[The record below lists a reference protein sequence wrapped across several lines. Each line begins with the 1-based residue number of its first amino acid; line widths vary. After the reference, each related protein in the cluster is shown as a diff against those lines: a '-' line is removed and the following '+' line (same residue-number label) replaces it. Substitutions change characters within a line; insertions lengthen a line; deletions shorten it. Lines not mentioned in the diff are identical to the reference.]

1 MNKMPAIYNQADIL
15 ARISNNFFA
24 QYAKHNNIFTNLDI
38 QKLKESNIT
47 PILEEIKALPDDER
61 EKVEKDLRHIAELSE
76 KKRINILFSE
86 LKKVAAES
94 LPEFKKIGSSHDK
107 AIWTLIHHPDLFHK
121 ALYLTSFYVANGTF
135 TKFKYPAD
143 NRPDIAEET
152 RGVLGKRIRE
162 YFLDYDGRGKF
173 CEIEYYEFN
182 SKHYLIASPSEH
194 ESVKREYKNNGK
206 LEPTKRQ
213 DAFTAV
219 FIFSDDGDAVDI
231 YVNAPLE
238 VKRSLFTIWA
248 KEIIKLDNVDTEFK
262 PSFELSAF
270 KVPEPDLQ
278 SPLSSK
284 VKSIAIYKMYFIPV
298 HDTNKTYEIGAN
310 IDVHKKA
317 LYDELN
323 AKNLKPIHIKKVWI
337 EATIQEG
344 DKEKT
349 IRFELGESSS
359 NLKHEG
365 EIAIELR
372 QFLKDVGI
380 DKTK

>member
-1 MNKMPAIYNQADIL
+1 MPAIYNQADIL
-15 ARISNNFFA
+15 SRISNKFLS
-24 QYAKHNNIFTNLDI
+24 QYSKHNNIFAEIDI
-38 QKLKESNIT
+38 QNLKESKVETLIAA
-47 PILEEIKALPDDER
+47 IKALPNEKR
-61 EKVEKDLRHIAELSE
+61 EKIERDLRHIADLSD

-86 LKKVAAES
+86 LQKLSAES
-94 LPEFKKIGSSHDK
+94 LPKFKKIGSSHDK
-107 AIWTLIHHPDLFHK
+107 AIWTLIHHPDLFSA
-121 ALYLTSFYVANGTF
+121 ALYLTSFYVASGTF
-135 TKFKYPAD
+135 TKFQYKTD
-143 NRPDIAEET
+143 NVPNLEDTAKDM
-152 RGVLGKRIRE
+152 LGKRIRE
-162 YFLDYDGRGKF
+162 YFQDYDGRGKF

-194 ESVKREYKNNGK
+194 ASVKREYKDNGK

-219 FIFSDDGDAVDI
+219 FIFSDDGDSVDI

-284 VKSIAIYKMYFIPV
+284 VKNIAIYKMHFIPV

-310 IDVHKKA
+310 IDVNKKA

-349 IRFELGESSS
+349 RRFELGESSS